1 MRIVDLLD
9 EKSIRLDAAFFSKEA
24 TLDAAVELMAASGKL
39 NDKDTYR
46 AGVYAR
52 EEEGTTGIGEG
63 IAIPHCKSKAVSK
76 PGLAAMVIPAGVDF
90 DSLDGEKV
98 TLLFLIAAPDTEDNV
113 HLDVLSKLSMLLM
126 DETFTNQ
133 LKSAKSTK
141 EFLKI
146 IDKAENERNA
156 KTEEAVKA
164 VGLNILAVTG
174 CPTGIAHT
182 YMAAESLEKKA
193 TQLGHRMKVETRGSG
208 GAKNVLSKEDI
219 ANADG
224 IIVAADTQVP
234 MDRFDGKPVIICK
247 VADGI
252 SQAEELIKKIE
263 NGDVKL
269 YKATGGSQTVADSD
283 EKESVGHQIY
293 KHLMNGVSHM
303 LPFVVGGGILIALA
317 FLIDGLLV
325 DLNNIPQDLIDK
337 FGSEAAVKSNFGVLT
352 PVAEF
357 LKAKV
362 GGIAFGF
369 MLPILAGYIAM
380 SIADRPGLALGVLG
394 GAIAANGT
402 SGFLGAIVA
411 GFAAGYFVL
420 LLKKLFEKLPESID
434 GLKPVLI
441 YPLFG
446 MLLVGLLMVFAVE
459 PFVGWLNTAINN
471 GLSSMGNANRILLGA
486 LLAGMMSVDMGG
498 PVNKAAYAF
507 GLSQIAAGNYGIM
520 AAVMVG
526 GMVPPLA
533 IAISTMFFK
542 NKYTAEERKAGP
554 TNIVM
559 GLSFISEG
567 AIPFAAS
574 DPLRVIPSCIVGS
587 AISGALASAFK
598 CTLMAPHGGIFVFP
612 VVGNALLYLLAL
624 LIGSFVGAF
633 VLGALK
639 KKVAK

>member
-1 MRIVDLLD
+1 
-9 EKSIRLDAAFFSKEA
+9 
-24 TLDAAVELMAASGKL
+24 
-39 NDKDTYR
+39 
-46 AGVYAR
+46 
-52 EEEGTTGIGEG
+52 
-63 IAIPHCKSKAVSK
+63 
-76 PGLAAMVIPAGVDF
+76 
-90 DSLDGEKV
+90 
-98 TLLFLIAAPDTEDNV
+98 
-113 HLDVLSKLSMLLM
+113 
-126 DETFTNQ
+126 
-133 LKSAKSTK
+133 
-141 EFLKI
+141 
-146 IDKAENERNA
+146 
-156 KTEEAVKA
+156 
-164 VGLNILAVTG
+164 
-174 CPTGIAHT
+174 
-182 YMAAESLEKKA
+182 
-193 TQLGHRMKVETRGSG
+193 
-208 GAKNVLSKEDI
+208 
-219 ANADG
+219 
-224 IIVAADTQVP
+224 
-234 MDRFDGKPVIICK
+234 
-247 VADGI
+247 
-252 SQAEELIKKIE
+252 
-263 NGDVKL
+263 
-269 YKATGGSQTVADSD
+269 
-283 EKESVGHQIY
+283 
-293 KHLMNGVSHM
+293 M